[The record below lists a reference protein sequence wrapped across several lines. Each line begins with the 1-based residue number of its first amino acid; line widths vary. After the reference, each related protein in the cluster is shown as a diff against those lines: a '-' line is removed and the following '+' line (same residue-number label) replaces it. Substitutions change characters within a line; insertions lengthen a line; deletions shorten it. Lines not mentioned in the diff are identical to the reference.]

1 MVTSDPGASHQDTGQ
16 RLAMQAPEIH
26 NLCSANHGGDIKTNG
41 ANYTRHG
48 HISDVSVNVWVV
60 SSEIQTAKMIS
71 STQLN

>member
-1 MVTSDPGASHQDTGQ
+1 MTRGPHIRTLDRGWALS
-16 RLAMQAPEIH
+16 MQAPEIH